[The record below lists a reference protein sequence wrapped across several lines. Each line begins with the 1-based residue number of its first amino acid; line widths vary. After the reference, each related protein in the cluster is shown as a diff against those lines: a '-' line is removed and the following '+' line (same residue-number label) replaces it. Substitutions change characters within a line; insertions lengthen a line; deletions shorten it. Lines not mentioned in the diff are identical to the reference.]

1 MQLTFRASSTQ
12 EIQEH
17 SFGRV
22 SNGVFPCPA
31 TWQARR
37 NTLFDPRIF
46 GPEEDWRCACGKFEG
61 FEHRGIICDRCGVK
75 IGDAQER
82 RRSRFGH
89 IQLNT
94 PISHPL
100 DKFSTIEV
108 IPVIPIA
115 FRTDTDEP
123 DLDFLYSR
131 VLHANA
137 LRHENSG
144 SELEGAYQCLLFNE
158 WSGEPIRFE
167 GRMLHSLMY
176 YGFDRKEGRIENIG
190 VFLFAMGLRV
200 DLTALE
206 RFPHSPVP

>member
-22 SNGVFPCPA
+22 SKMVFPCPE
-31 TWQARR
+31 TWQARKD
-37 NTLFDPRIF
+37 TLFDPRIF
-46 GPEEDWRCACGKFEG
+46 GPEESWICACGKFDGIEQ
-61 FEHRGIICDRCGVK
+61 RGIICDRCGVK
-75 IGDAQER
+75 IGDAPER

-89 IQLNT
+89 IQLTT

-100 DKFSTIEV
+100 DKFSMIDV

-115 FRTDTDEP
+115 FRTDTEEL

-137 LRHENSG
+137 LRHENSR
-144 SELEGAYQCLLFNE
+144 SELEQAYQCLLFNE
-158 WSGEPIRFE
+158 WSVEPTRLE
-167 GRMLHSLMY
+167 GRMLHSLIY
-176 YGFDRKEGRIENIG
+176 YGFDRNDSRIENIG
-190 VFLFAMGLRV
+190 LFLFSMGLKV
-200 DLTALE
+200 ELTALE
-206 RFPHSPVP
+206 PPSSSA